1 MKLVSVKLSDIDVRD
16 TFYKISRWGDN
27 ERLVRSIARS
37 GVLRPPLMHK
47 KGKTWQIISGFNR
60 VNAAKTLGML
70 HITVMVPDSVDRD
83 LVLSLAAEKE
93 YHHEIGPVGKAR
105 LVKIINSF
113 RGTGSIDHERLTH
126 SLGIPLSV
134 LHDDEFIDRVLS
146 LPHALGVYIDE
157 KNINFK
163 IIKKLISMP
172 DGVLERISGWVSSQG
187 MKVNIFRNLIDILDD
202 IYRRDGHIPAIDE
215 FVPQEDE
222 SRRDFEQELYRYYF
236 TVRFPRYSRLMNK
249 AEAIRDEL
257 LSKGFTVDFPV
268 SFEGNTVSLS
278 FSMQAGERSNDIVRK
293 IATLDSDTVER
304 VLELMR

>member
-1 MKLVSVKLSDIDVRD
+1 MKSVL
-16 TFYKISRWGDN
+16 W
-27 ERLVRSIARS
+27 AR
-37 GVLRPPLMHK
+37 R
-47 KGKTWQIISGFNR
+47 
-60 VNAAKTLGML
+60 A
-70 HITVMVPDSVDRD
+70 
-83 LVLSLAAEKE
+83 
-93 YHHEIGPVGKAR
+93 
-105 LVKIINSF
+105 
-113 RGTGSIDHERLTH
+113 GSIDHERLTH

-222 SRRDFEQELYRYYF
+222 SRRDFERELYRYYF
-236 TVRFPRYSRLMNK
+236 TVPFPRYSRLMKK
-249 AEAIRDEL
+249 AEAIREEL
-257 LSKGFTVDFPV
+257 ASKGFTVDFPV
-268 SFEGNTVSLS
+268 SFEGDTVSLS
-278 FSMQAGERSNDIVRK
+278 FSMQTGERSNDIVRK